1 MRIRFDS
8 IGVEFTV
15 AEFLRMMA
23 GGVAIMA
30 AMAGLF
36 IAASIIG

>member
-8 IGVEFTV
+8 VGVEFTV

-23 GGVAIMA
+23 WGVAIMA
-30 AMAGLF
+30 AMAGLI

>member
-15 AEFLRMMA
+15 GEFLRMMA

-30 AMAGLF
+30 AMAALI
-36 IAASIIG
+36 IAAGIIG

>member
-8 IGVEFTV
+8 IGVEFTMG
-15 AEFLRMMA
+15 EFLRMMA

-30 AMAGLF
+30 AMAGLI